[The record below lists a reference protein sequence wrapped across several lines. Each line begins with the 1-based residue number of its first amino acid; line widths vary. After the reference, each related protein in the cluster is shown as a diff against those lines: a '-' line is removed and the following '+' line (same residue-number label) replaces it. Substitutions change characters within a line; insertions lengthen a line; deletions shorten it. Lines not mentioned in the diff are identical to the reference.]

1 MLQSMGLQ
9 RVIDVNLF
17 DNHLII
23 HESHLVLLKLT
34 QY

>member
-1 MLQSMGLQ
+1 MLQSVGLQ

-17 DNHLII
+17 DKKLII
-23 HESHLVLLKLT
+23 HESHVVLLKLI